1 MAMNAPTHITGG
13 GGLSLMT
20 LADLIRSS
28 ATIHSLHG
36 KYGYAMAQAIQKQ
49 FGTIY
54 YNNKVVI
61 YNEQSHILEIRMGIG
76 TKTEKAY
83 KGMHSVR
90 MAIYGVEGD
99 IYNSIEDLYADK
111 TGKIADAEDIN
122 KMNKAIQGKGGP
134 ALDKEMSDEER
145 ERVSRSGKEANK
157 FALRYGTDPNAQLS
171 GYIIPV
177 ASIDP
182 ETGAYTYG
190 DSGKIFYME
199 KGIDVNSF
207 VRVSC
212 SCSSY
217 YFTMGLYNYWAGAH
231 LGQAPAPYPGKS
243 PSSETIMNMNKSPGL
258 CKHLMMFT
266 MLLLNG
272 GILSRIGTKGFEFN
286 LQDIRNR
293 TDKLQIPRKLADESD
308 WGNHLRNLQR
318 TLRNAD
324 KRHVAQYGN
333 KDLSSQFKEFEK
345 QEMNRNSIT
354 FDKWRN
360 DTRKAARDKY
370 YSNTPLSDYAR
381 DIQDMENY
389 YGQNMNTIRHATNVN
404 RILDLF
410 KHYK

>member
-1 MAMNAPTHITGG
+1 MATNAPIHISGG

-28 ATIHSLHG
+28 ATIHSLRG
-36 KYGYAMAQAIQKQ
+36 KYGYSMAQAIQKQ

-83 KGMHSVR
+83 KGLHSIR

-99 IYNSIEDLYADK
+99 IYNSLEDLYADK
-111 TGKIADAEDIN
+111 TGKVADSEDIN
-122 KMNKAIQGKGGP
+122 DMTRAMRGEGTP
-134 ALDKEMSDEER
+134 ALDREVSDKER
-145 ERVSRSGKEANK
+145 ERNSGKEANK
-157 FALRYGTDPNAQLS
+157 FTLSYGTDPNAQLS

-182 ETGAYTYG
+182 NTGAYTYG

-199 KGIDVNSF
+199 NGIDVNSF

-212 SCSSY
+212 SCSNY
-217 YFTMGLYNYWAGAH
+217 YFVHGLYNYWAGAH

-243 PSSETIMNMNKSPGL
+243 ESSITIMNVEKSPGM

-272 GILSRIGTKGFEFN
+272 GILSKVGTKGFEFN

-293 TDKLQIPRKLADESD
+293 TNKLQIPRKLADSGD
-308 WGNHLRNLQR
+308 WGKHMQNLQR

-333 KDLSSQFKEFEK
+333 TDLSSQFKEYEK

-354 FDKWRN
+354 FDKWMN
-360 DTRKAARDKY
+360 GTRKSARDRY
-370 YSNTPLSDYAR
+370 YSNTPLSDFAK
-381 DIQDMENY
+381 DTQNIQNY
-389 YGQNMNTIRHATNVN
+389 YGQNLSTINRATKV
-404 RILDLF
+404 RSILDLF